1 MKITSLININSI
13 DLNAKAT
20 NKLDAIDK
28 LVELMFKGGNI
39 KDKEKYKEA
48 ILQREKSS
56 TTGIGDEIAIP
67 HAKTSAVL
75 NAGIAI
81 MLVKEGVDYE
91 AFDGQ
96 NTKLFFMIAAPD
108 NGQDTHLQ
116 VLSKL
121 STLIMT
127 PNFKNKIMQ
136 AKSADEVLNIINSF
150 EKEKFGIIE
159 TENNSNNKENASN
172 FEILCVTAC
181 PTGIAHTF
189 MAAEALENKA
199 KEKGIKIK
207 VETNGS
213 TGAKNILTQEEIKN
227 AKCIIVAADKKV
239 EMDRFDGKK
248 VLQVRV
254 AEGIKNP
261 EGLLNKAIS
270 GDAPIFNASMH
281 KEENNEENEKE
292 TATRKI
298 YKNLMN
304 GVSHMLPFV
313 IGGGILIAL
322 AFLFDNFEI
331 DPSNFGSNTPF
342 AAFLKKAGDTAF
354 SFMLPVLAGYIAMSI
369 GDRPALVVGFVG
381 GYLANAG
388 GSGFLGALLAGFIAG
403 YLVLA
408 IEKVLNIL
416 PEALEGIKSILLYPV
431 LGILLISAIIIFI
444 VNPPVAWL
452 NVRLSEFLSSMGES
466 SKVILGAVLG
476 LMMAIDFGGPI
487 NKAAYVFGTSQIV
500 EGNYNIMASV
510 MIGGMVPPLAIAIA
524 TFVFKNKFTK
534 KERESGLSNFVMGL
548 SFITE
553 GAIPFA
559 ASDPLRVIPACA
571 IGAGVSG
578 ALSMLFDCT
587 LRAPHGGI
595 FVLPVIGNPA
605 MYLVALIAGSIVS
618 VILLGIFKKNINK

>member
-1 MKITSLININSI
+1 MKITSLININCI
-13 DLNAKAT
+13 ELNGVANNKQDAI
-20 NKLDAIDK
+20 NKLVD
-28 LVELMFKGGNI
+28 LMHKGGNI
-39 KDKEKYKEA
+39 KDKEGYKQA
-48 ILQREKSS
+48 ILQREESS

-67 HAKTSAVL
+67 HAKTSAVA
-75 NAGIAI
+75 NAGVAV
-81 MLVKEGVDYE
+81 MVVKDGVDYD
-91 AFDGQ
+91 ALDGQ

-127 PNFKNKIMQ
+127 PGFKDSVIN
-136 AKSADEVLNIINSF
+136 AKDPQDVLNIIDKA
-150 EKEKFGIIE
+150 EAEKFDVAE
-159 TENNSNNKENASN
+159 EKAEKTEEKDNGSYDV
-172 FEILCVTAC
+172 LCVTAC

-199 KEKGIKIK
+199 KEKGIKVK

-213 TGAKNILTQEEIKN
+213 SGAKNVLTKEEIEK
-227 AKCIIVAADKKV
+227 AKCIIVAADKQV
-239 EMDRFDGKK
+239 EMARFNGKK
-248 VLQVRV
+248 VLQVKV

-261 EGLLNKAIS
+261 AGLLDKAIK
-270 GDAPIFNASMH
+270 GDAPIFNIDNQDLQESTQ
-281 KEENNEENEKE
+281 EKE
-292 TATRKI
+292 TVGRKI
-298 YKNLMN
+298 YKDLMN

-342 AAFLKKAGDTAF
+342 AAFLKSAGDAAF

-381 GYLANAG
+381 GYLASLG
-388 GSGFLGALLAGFIAG
+388 GSGFLGALFAGFIGG
-403 YLVLA
+403 YLILA
-408 IEKVLNIL
+408 LKKVLSIL
-416 PEALEGIKSILLYPV
+416 PQALDGIKTILLFPV
-431 LGILLISAIIIFI
+431 LGILLMAVIITFV
-444 VNPPVAWL
+444 VNPPVAWFNGWL
-452 NVRLSEFLSSMGES
+452 NNALLNMGGS
-466 SKVILGAVLG
+466 SKILLGAVLG
-476 LMMAIDFGGPI
+476 FMMSVDFGGPI
-487 NKAAYVFGTSQIV
+487 NKAAYVFGTAQIS
-500 EGNYNIMASV
+500 EGNYHIMAPV

-524 TFVFKNKFTK
+524 TFIFKNKFTK
-534 KERESGLSNFVMGL
+534 KERESGISNFVMGL

-559 ASDPLRVIPACA
+559 AADPLRVIPACA
-571 IGAGVSG
+571 IGSAVAG

-595 FVLPVIGNPA
+595 FVFPVVGNPL
-605 MYLVALIAGSIVS
+605 MYLVALIVGSIVGA
-618 VILLGIFKKNINK
+618 ILLGLFKKPIKQ

>member
-13 DLNAKAT
+13 ELNATASNKQDAI
-20 NKLDAIDK
+20 NKLVD
-28 LVELMFKGGNI
+28 LMYKGGNI
-39 KDKEKYKEA
+39 NNKEEYKQA
-48 ILQREKSS
+48 ILQREQSS

-67 HAKTSAVL
+67 HAKTAAVKE
-75 NAGIAI
+75 AGVAI
-81 MLVKEGVDYE
+81 MIVRDGVDYE
-91 AFDGQ
+91 ALDGV

-127 PNFKNKIMQ
+127 PGFKDSILS
-136 AKSADEVLNIINSF
+136 AKSEKDILDIINKF
-150 EKEKFGIIE
+150 EEEKFKI
-159 TENNSNNKENASN
+159 ENNNESNSSKENN
-172 FEILCVTAC
+172 GYEILCVTAC

-199 KEKGIKIK
+199 KEKGIKVK

-213 TGAKNILTQEEIKN
+213 SGAKNVLTADEIKN

-239 EMDRFDGKK
+239 EMDRFNGKK
-248 VLQVRV
+248 VLQVKV

-261 EGLLNKAIS
+261 GGLLDKAIS
-270 GDAPIFNASMH
+270 GDVPIFNSNNNNTLDQE
-281 KEENNEENEKE
+281 KEEE
-292 TATRKI
+292 TIGRKI

-331 DPSNFGSNTPF
+331 NPANFGSNTPF
-342 AAFLKKAGDTAF
+342 AAFLKKTGDAAF

-381 GYLANAG
+381 GYLANMG
-388 GSGFLGALLAGFIAG
+388 GSGFLGALFAGFIAG
-403 YLVLA
+403 YLIVGL
-408 IEKVLNIL
+408 KNVLNLL
-416 PEALEGIKSILLYPV
+416 PQSLDGIKSILLYPV
-431 LGILLISAIIIFI
+431 LGLLLISVIITFV
-444 VNPPVAWL
+444 VNPPVAWFNLWLSDLL
-452 NVRLSEFLSSMGES
+452 NNMGDS
-466 SKVILGAVLG
+466 SKVLLGTVLG

-487 NKAAYVFGTSQIV
+487 NKAAYVFGTAQIA
-500 EGNYNIMASV
+500 EGNYHIMASV
-510 MIGGMVPPLAIAIA
+510 MIGGMVPPLAIAIS
-524 TFVFKNKFTK
+524 TFLFKNKFTK

-571 IGAGVSG
+571 IGAGVAG
-578 ALSMLFDCT
+578 GLSMLFDCT

-595 FVLPVIGNPA
+595 FVFPVVGNPL
-605 MYLVALIAGSIVS
+605 MYLVSLIIGSIVGA
-618 VILLGIFKKNINK
+618 IILGILKKKIND